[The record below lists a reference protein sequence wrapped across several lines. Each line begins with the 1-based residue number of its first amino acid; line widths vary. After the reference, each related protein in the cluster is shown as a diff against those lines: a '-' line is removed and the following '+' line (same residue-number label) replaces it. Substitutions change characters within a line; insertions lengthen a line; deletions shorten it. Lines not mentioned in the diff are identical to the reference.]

1 MQKDEILICLNID
14 NEESLRAQFGDNP
27 PLSFGD
33 KRVVDFENDMIII
46 RDSGWE
52 IYLDTRL

>member
-1 MQKDEILICLNID
+1 MQKDEILIYLNID
-14 NEESLRAQFGDNP
+14 NEDSLRAKFGANP

-33 KRVVDFENDMIII
+33 KRVVSFEDDMIII

-52 IYLDTRL
+52 IYLDTQS